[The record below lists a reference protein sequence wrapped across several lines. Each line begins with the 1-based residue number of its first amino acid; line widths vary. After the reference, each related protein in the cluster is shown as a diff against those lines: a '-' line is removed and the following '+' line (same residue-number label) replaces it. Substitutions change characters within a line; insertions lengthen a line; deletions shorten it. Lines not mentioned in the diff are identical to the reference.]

1 MHRAAQWGPLAEQ
14 VADICVAHLR
24 TLVGAY
30 VQGSAVLGGFT
41 GASDLDVLVI
51 VADSTGLED
60 FGTALSRMTSLDR
73 PVELS
78 VVTAAAAATPA
89 SPWPYLLHVNTD
101 TEDVVHDDGS
111 GDPDL
116 LAHYAVTR
124 AHGHTLVGPE
134 PDRVIGETPHHDL
147 VDYLAGELS
156 WALDHA
162 DQRYAV
168 LNACRAVA
176 FAESGELLSKV
187 EGARWW
193 ALHRGWSPLVE
204 GCLEAQ
210 LDGRDMGSPS
220 PAARSFVAACID
232 ELRV

>member
-1 MHRAAQWGPLAEQ
+1 MHRTAQWEPLAEQ
-14 VADICVAHLR
+14 VSDICVAHLP

-30 VQGSAVLGGFT
+30 VHGSAVLGGFT
-41 GASDLDVLVI
+41 RASDLDILVI
-51 VADSTGLED
+51 VTDGTGLED

-78 VVTAAAAATPA
+78 VVTAAAASTPA
-89 SPWPYLLHVNTD
+89 SPWPYLLHVNTG
-101 TEDVVHDDGS
+101 TGDVVRDDGS

-116 LAHYAVTR
+116 LAHYTVTR
-124 AHGHTLVGPE
+124 THGHALVGPE

-162 DQRYAV
+162 DQRYAL

-176 FAESGELLSKV
+176 FAESGELLSKIR
-187 EGARWW
+187 GARWW
-193 ALHRGWSPLVE
+193 TQHRGCSRLVE
-204 GCLEAQ
+204 ACLEAQ
-210 LDGRDMGSPS
+210 LDGRDMGSAS
-220 PAARSFVAACID
+220 PAARSFVTACID
-232 ELRV
+232 ELCT